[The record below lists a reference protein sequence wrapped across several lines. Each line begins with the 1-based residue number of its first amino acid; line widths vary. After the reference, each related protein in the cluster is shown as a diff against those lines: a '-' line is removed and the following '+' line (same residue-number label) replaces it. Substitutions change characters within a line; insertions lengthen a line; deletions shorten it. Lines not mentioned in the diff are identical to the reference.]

1 MAFKVYKRIGI
12 RRDNNLSD
20 LSNPTT
26 ALNNLLDTLAPLSD
40 ESFFTEDLDAIRN
53 LFSQGLDNS

>member
-40 ESFFTEDLDAIRN
+40 ESFFTENNFEEIR
-53 LFSQGLDNS
+53 S

>member
-40 ESFFTEDLDAIRN
+40 ESFLLKIWMQLEIYFLRD
-53 LFSQGLDNS
+53 